1 MRKVIRAIAGGTAA
15 LAIAGGTAAVILTTP
30 VSDASP
36 GCTNDRGTKI
46 CTTVAPATAPNTKWS
61 VTSTFTVK
69 GNPDATGGHT
79 TSPVGPSTKS
89 NPGGQVPPGQQ

>member
-1 MRKVIRAIAGGTAA
+1 MRKVIRATAAGAGA

-36 GCTNDRGTKI
+36 GCTNDKGTKT
-46 CTTVAPATAPNTKWS
+46 CTTEEPATAPNTKWS
-61 VTSTFTVK
+61 VSSTFTVK

-79 TSPVGPSTKS
+79 TSPVATTKS